1 MKSAFIGIIGRP
13 NVGKST
19 ILNAILGE
27 KIAIATEKPQ
37 TTRSRIRGIYNYT
50 DSGEPAQIVFVDTPG
65 IHNPRNR
72 LGDRMQD
79 ISKGTINESDA
90 LIFIIDNDKR
100 NKKGNSEIV
109 EKLREIDT
117 PKILVINKTDTF
129 SPDEY
134 KATFEQYEKMNIFDR
149 IIGCVASENINVD
162 VVIEASKK
170 YAKEGPIYFP
180 DNILTDEP
188 ERFIVAE
195 KIREKAL
202 MYLNEEVP
210 HGIAVEIES
219 FEEKKNIIEISA
231 VIYCEKKSHKGIII
245 GKNGRKLKGIGT
257 SARKDIEEFL
267 GTKVFL
273 ELWVKVMQDWR
284 NSDRKMKTLGFSDK

>member
-19 ILNAILGE
+19 ILNAMLGE
-27 KIAIATEKPQ
+27 KLAIATEKPQ
-37 TTRSRIRGIYNYT
+37 TTRSRIRGIYNYI
-50 DSGEPAQIVFVDTPG
+50 DSGESAQIVFVDTPG

-72 LGDRMQD
+72 LGDKMQD
-79 ISKGTINESDA
+79 ISMGTINESDA